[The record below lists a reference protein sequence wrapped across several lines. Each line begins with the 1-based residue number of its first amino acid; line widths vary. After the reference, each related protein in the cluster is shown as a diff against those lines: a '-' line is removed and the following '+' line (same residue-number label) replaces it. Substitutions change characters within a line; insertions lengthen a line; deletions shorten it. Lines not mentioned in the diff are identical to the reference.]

1 MRSHRLSRLA
11 VLTQGV
17 ALVGFGLA
25 ELACSKEPNVNGPV
39 KEGPHINAPPDKP
52 MPSSSAPEPP
62 HVNAPIAQGTSAPSA
77 SAAAPSASTAPSA
90 APSAKPAKK

>member
-25 ELACSKEPNVNGPV
+25 EIACSKEPNVNGPV

-52 MPSSSAPEPP
+52 TPSSSAPEAP

-77 SAAAPSASTAPSA
+77 SAAPSALAAPSA
-90 APSAKPAKK
+90 ALSAKPAKK